1 MSNRHWSRAL
11 VLQSLF
17 EWDFNNREKSAE
29 SCLQENIG
37 RNIER
42 GESLADMKFTHELM
56 VGIMNNIEK
65 IDQEIQKYA
74 PNWPLEQMT
83 NVDRSI
89 LRLGMYEIKFSKEVP
104 PKVAINEAI
113 ELGKKFS
120 GEPSGKFVN
129 GVLGAVFREMQEAG
143 DPRATT

>member
-17 EWDFNNREKSAE
+17 EWDFNNRAKAPDL
-29 SCLQENIG
+29 CLNENIQ
-37 RNIER
+37 RNMER
-42 GESLADMKFTHELM
+42 RESLADMEFATELM
-56 VGIMNNIEK
+56 HGIIKNIDA
-65 IDQEIQKYA
+65 IDVEIQKHA
-74 PNWPLEQMT
+74 PNWPLEQMS
-83 NVDRSI
+83 NVDRNI
-89 LRLGMYEIKFSKEVP
+89 LRLGMYEVKLCESVP

-113 ELGKKFS
+113 ELAKKFS

-143 DPRATT
+143 DPRATA